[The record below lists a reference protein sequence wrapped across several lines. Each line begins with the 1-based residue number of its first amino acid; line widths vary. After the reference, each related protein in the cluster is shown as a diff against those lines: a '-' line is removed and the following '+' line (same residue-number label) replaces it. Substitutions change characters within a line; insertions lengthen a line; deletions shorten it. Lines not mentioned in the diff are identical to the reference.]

1 MKRFF
6 AVFAGT
12 QIRRASCEADDSSQQ
27 RRSVQPLGRRLVAGL
42 LLLTA
47 FGSAMAQSEQA
58 PGGQQV
64 YMDNCSV
71 CHGESGD
78 GKSGARFGLKPP
90 PASFVDNYSGTREQM
105 LAVAT
110 NGIPGTAMVGWG
122 TRLSDLELAVA
133 VDYIID
139 TFVEGNPDSQD
150 PDPHAGLSAM
160 PSSSLSTMPS
170 ALPAAAREQ
179 AEPTVAETRQPSV
192 ADHPGAEP
200 YASNCSV
207 CHGENGEGAVWG
219 RQGLNPPP
227 VDFTDDAATQGLTR
241 ARMIASVV
249 HGRPGTAMVGFGE
262 RIPGDEIE
270 AMVDYIRLEFMGVDS
285 PAGAA
290 PAVATV
296 TSELQQAPAVTQ
308 PEVAKGVIPRD
319 NMGYESVPMDASM
332 PSGLKGN
339 AAGGAALFAANCV
352 ACHGVEGKGDGP
364 RAYFIF
370 PRPRNFTSPESRR
383 ALSRPAIFAAVQH
396 GVRGREMPAWRHVLS
411 EQEIADVTEYVF
423 SAFIEPR

>member
-1 MKRFF
+1 MKRLSALF
-6 AVFAGT
+6 VRT
-12 QIRRASCEADDSSQQ
+12 QTRQASCEAYGSPQQ
-27 RRSVQPLGRRLVAGL
+27 RCPVQLPEWRLAAGL

-47 FGSAMAQSEQA
+47 FGSAMAQSGQT

-78 GKSGARFGLKPP
+78 GKSGARFGLEPP
-90 PASFVDNYSGTREQM
+90 PASFVDDYSGTREQM

-110 NGIPGTAMVGWG
+110 HGIPGTAMVGWG
-122 TRLSDLELAVA
+122 TRLSDLELAAA

-139 TFVEGNPDSQD
+139 EFVESSTGSQ
-150 PDPHAGLSAM
+150 DPHAGLSAM
-160 PSSSLSTMPS
+160 PSAS
-170 ALPAAAREQ
+170 PAGAREQ
-179 AEPTVAETRQPSV
+179 AEPSVAETRQPST

-227 VDFTDDAATQGLTR
+227 VDFTDEAATEGLTR
-241 ARMIASVV
+241 ARMINSVV

-270 AMVDYIRLEFMGVDS
+270 AMVDYIRSEFMGMDS
-285 PAGAA
+285 SASKVS
-290 PAVATV
+290 AVATAAP
-296 TSELQQAPAVTQ
+296 ELQQAPAVTQ

-319 NMGYESVPMDASM
+319 YMGYESVPMDASM
-332 PSGLKGN
+332 PSGVKGDS
-339 AAGGAALFAANCV
+339 ARGAVLFATDCV
-352 ACHGVEGKGDGP
+352 SCHGVEGKGDGP

-370 PRPRNFTSPESRR
+370 PKPRNFTSPESRR
-383 ALSRPAIFAAVQH
+383 ALNRPAISTAVQH

-423 SAFIEPR
+423 SAFIEPQ

>member
-1 MKRFF
+1 M
-6 AVFAGT
+6 
-12 QIRRASCEADDSSQQ
+12 
-27 RRSVQPLGRRLVAGL
+27 

-47 FGSAMAQSEQA
+47 FGSTLAQSEQA

-78 GKSGARFGLKPP
+78 GRSGARFGLKPP

-110 NGIPGTAMVGWG
+110 DGIPGTAMVGWG
-122 TRLSDLELAVA
+122 TRLSDLELAAA

-139 TFVEGNPDSQD
+139 TFVESNPDSPD
-150 PDPHAGLSAM
+150 PGPHAGLSAM
-160 PSSSLSTMPS
+160 PSASL
-170 ALPAAAREQ
+170 ADAREQ
-179 AEPTVAETRQPSV
+179 AEPAGAESRQPSG
-192 ADHPGAEP
+192 ADLPGAEP
-200 YASNCSV
+200 YARNCSV

-227 VDFTDDAATQGLTR
+227 VDFTDEAATQGLTR
-241 ARMIASVV
+241 ARMIASVI

-270 AMVDYIRLEFMGVDS
+270 AMVDYIRSEFMGVES
-285 PAGAA
+285 SAGAA
-290 PAVATV
+290 PAVATA

-319 NMGYESVPMDASM
+319 YMGYESVPMDASM

-383 ALSRPAIFAAVQH
+383 ALSRPAISSAVQH